1 MIAGIFLGDGLTA
14 ADGLLGG
21 LVAAALGLALGRLL
35 SRGVGGLLDAGV
47 FADDGK
53 PIRAEGEGDAGRR
66 WILSAFVGAAVG
78 LWWWEVYARGLGP
91 DGTTVATSAA
101 GGMAEMARCA
111 AHIVLAFLLAAAA
124 WIDIRH
130 RVIPDLVTVPGVI
143 LGLTAVWLEPGVLL
157 PIASEVPR
165 SFAAPLVSADVL
177 AWHGGLLDPLPD
189 PAIDGL
195 PNLPGLALSLAL
207 FFVWWLVCTAPFS
220 VWPQDARSS
229 AHRSV
234 REGLHAVGGRLREP
248 RTLLLVVGIGA
259 VVAAWWAGG
268 TRFRAMESSLIG
280 MAVSGGLVWAVRE
293 GASRALG
300 REAMGLGDVTL
311 MAMVGA
317 WVGWQAGVLAFFLAA
332 FIGLAHGLVQLARH
346 HENELPYG
354 PSLCLAS
361 GLVILAWKY
370 LWRWAGETLSQPL
383 LLAGVLSAVVVMT
396 AVTLFVWRRIRARDP
411 AD

>member
-1 MIAGIFLGDGLTA
+1 MIAGALLGGGLAA

-21 LVAAALGLALGRLL
+21 AIAAALGLALGRLL
-35 SRGVGGLLDAGV
+35 SSGVGRLLDEGV

-53 PIRAEGEGDAGRR
+53 PVRTVDPRDSGRR
-66 WILSAFVGAAVG
+66 WILCAFSGAAVG

-91 DGTTVATSAA
+91 DGITVTTSPTV
-101 GGMAEMARCA
+101 GMAVLTRCF

-143 LGLTAVWLEPGVLL
+143 LGLTVVWLEPGVLL

-177 AWHGGLLDPLPD
+177 GWYGGLLDPPPF
-189 PAIDGL
+189 PAIGGAW
-195 PNLPGLALSLAL
+195 NLPGLALCLAV
-207 FFVWWLVCTAPFS
+207 FFIWWLVCTAPFS
-220 VWPQDARSS
+220 VWLTDDRST
-229 AHRSV
+229 V
-234 REGLHAVGGRLREP
+234 HASPRQGGPTVSGRFGEP
-248 RTLLLVVGIGA
+248 RALLLFVGIGA

-268 TRFRAMESSLIG
+268 MRFMALESSLVG

-332 FIGLAHGLVQLARH
+332 FIGLAHGIVQLARH

-361 GLVILAWKY
+361 GLVILAWKH

-383 LLAGVLSAVVVMT
+383 MLAGVLSAVVVLT
-396 AVTLFVWRRIRARDP
+396 AVTLFVWRRIRGRDP
-411 AD
+411 E

>member
-1 MIAGIFLGDGLTA
+1 MIAGALLGGGLA
-14 ADGLLGG
+14 SADGLLGG
-21 LVAAALGLALGRLL
+21 VVAAALGLALGRLL
-35 SRGVGGLLDAGV
+35 SSGVGRLLDDGL
-47 FADDGK
+47 FAEDAT
-53 PIRAEGEGDAGRR
+53 PVRAADTHDSGRR
-66 WILSAFVGAAVG
+66 WIQFAFVGAAVG

-91 DGTTVATSAA
+91 DGVTGTTSSAVRMVAS
-101 GGMAEMARCA
+101 MRCA

-143 LGLTAVWLEPGVLL
+143 LGLTVVWLEPGVLL

-177 AWHGGLLDPLPD
+177 AWYGGLVDPPPF
-189 PAIDGL
+189 PAVGDARNLAGL
-195 PNLPGLALSLAL
+195 VLSLVV

-220 VWPQDARSS
+220 CWLPDDRS
-229 AHRSV
+229 AV
-234 REGLHAVGGRLREP
+234 RTAPREDGHAVGGGFGEP
-248 RTLLLVVGIGA
+248 RTILLFVGIGA

-268 TRFRAMESSLIG
+268 TRFRAMESSLVG

-332 FIGLAHGLVQLARH
+332 FIGLAHGVVQLARH

-361 GLVILAWKY
+361 GLVILAWKH

-383 LLAGVLSAVVVMT
+383 MLAGVLSAVVVST
-396 AVTLFVWRRIRARDP
+396 ALVLFVWRRFRA
-411 AD
+411 ADLE